1 MSISVMQLDSLH
13 ANAHACAYIISKCVQ
28 EERLFHAYKP
38 TKMGYNYLTF
48 NPSKSKSHG
57 IFKKET
63 PCSSPYFTLNGSR
76 LEIVNTV
83 KYLGITISL
92 DLSWSKHINII
103 NSKAQKLV
111 GLLFRQFYRWADM
124 DIIRELASFGISKPC
139 MGSVST
145 EGPTNSWKICLYN
158 MWNGGI

>member
-1 MSISVMQLDSLH
+1 MLMRMPVHILSQIV
-13 ANAHACAYIISKCVQ
+13 
-28 EERLFHAYKP
+28 YKRKGFFMHTNQP
-38 TKMGYNYLTF
+38 KWAITIWHLIPQ
-48 NPSKSKSHG
+48 NPKAMVFSRKRH
-57 IFKKET
+57 
-63 PCSSPYFTLNGSR
+63 PAPAPPYFTLNGSR

-83 KYLGITISL
+83 KYLGITISS

-145 EGPTNSWKICLYN
+145 EGPTNSWKICLCN